1 MAGGE
6 TTVRGSGMSD
16 EKHMDQMVWH
26 PRVVV
31 TPSMIEIDNREF
43 TPMAAMV
50 FILEQIEKLHREVSQ
65 KEF

>member
-1 MAGGE
+1 
-6 TTVRGSGMSD
+6 MSD